1 MLIYD
6 LWLKIIC
13 LYDLNLT
20 DCMESYLE
28 MLNGDLVPG
37 FLVDAVDVEDV
48 LTLDVG
54 ELVQRPKDL
63 LLEVLS
69 ALHMLRLVSAPSG
82 AVTLLLRITSD
93 TRMRVSGYYAMNLN
107 DYGTKLCV

>member
-1 MLIYD
+1 
-6 LWLKIIC
+6 
-13 LYDLNLT
+13 
-20 DCMESYLE
+20 MESYLE

-54 ELVQRPKDL
+54 ELVQRPHDL

-69 ALHMLRLVSAPSG
+69 ALHMLRLVATPSG
-82 AVTLLLRITSD
+82 SVTLLCRIE
-93 TRMRVSGYYAMNLN
+93 
-107 DYGTKLCV
+107 